1 MSILT
6 FNADYRRG
14 VRKAEKTRGAD
25 RHEFTVARLIN
36 TLEHVKALKAIGDT
50 RFGAVMCAEQRVKS
64 AAVSARMRILNF
76 AFAALGAVQYPAR
89 GQKRAK
95 GAN

>member
-1 MSILT
+1 MSTRT

-14 VRKAEKTRGAD
+14 VRKADKARGTD

-50 RFGAVMCAEQRVKS
+50 RFGAVMCVEQNAKS
-64 AAVSARMRILNF
+64 AAISARTRILYF
-76 AFAALGAVQYPAR
+76 AFAALQYSAR
-89 GQKRAK
+89 GQKRAW
-95 GAN
+95 GEN